1 MELIIMLFKIKK
13 PQKSLD
19 VFEIKGAIENSGFQF
34 FRGVKSGSPLEVSVQ
49 GNKARFV
56 RLSLQTVTSFHL
68 DEVEVLSK
76 SGINVALNK
85 PVLCSSFFNGEIK
98 YQGAGVVN
106 GQKNGG
112 CGFHTQ
118 REESPWL
125 LIDLREIIDIASI
138 RVFNREGEFFTR
150 ALSLKVE
157 VSSDL
162 KSWDVVF
169 DNWNGLRAFLSQEL
183 NDEEKAIA
191 YAAALEHSKAVS
203 LFNRMVAEG
212 RVTEA
217 ASFHASINTVIR
229 SHGLAMGPH
238 GFLKTFSFCGDEEK
252 AKICAELK
260 RILDWL
266 NDEFGVSAFITSGT
280 LLGMVRE
287 GDFIPHDDDLDICY
301 IGNSSS
307 AKEILEER
315 IALAKFLRGKGCGV
329 QESNVAHYWC
339 VSPGGV
345 KLDIFTGFIE
355 GGRCSINPLPRR
367 AIDERAIFPVKTES
381 FHGHDL
387 TLPSKPESLLQVN
400 YGPNWRKPD
409 PFWKFDWGR
418 AKEEYKFLY
427 FGV

>member
-1 MELIIMLFKIKK
+1 MLFKSKK

-19 VFEIKGAIENSGFQF
+19 VFSIKNAIESSGFHF
-34 FRGVKSGSPLEVSVQ
+34 FRGVKSDMPLEVDVR
-49 GNKARFV
+49 GKTARFI
-56 RLSLQTVTSFHL
+56 RLSLQTITSFHL
-68 DEVEVLSK
+68 DEVEIISR
-76 SGINVALNK
+76 SGANVALNK
-85 PVLCSSFFNGEIK
+85 PVLSSSFFNGEKK

-106 GQKNGG
+106 GHKNGG
-112 CGFHTQ
+112 CGFHTG

-125 LIDLREIIDIASI
+125 LIDLQENLDIDTI

-157 VSSDL
+157 VSNDL
-162 KSWDVVF
+162 KSWSLVF
-169 DNWNGLRAFLSQEL
+169 DNWSGLKAFLSQDL
-183 NDEEKAIA
+183 SDIEKAIA
-191 YAAALEHSKAVS
+191 YAVALEHSKAVS

-212 RVTEA
+212 RATEA
-217 ASFHASINTVIR
+217 ASFQALVNTVIR
-229 SHGLAMGPH
+229 NHGLAMGPH
-238 GFLKTFSFCGDEEK
+238 GFLKTFSFCGNDEK

-260 RILDWL
+260 RILGWL
-266 NDEFGVSAFITSGT
+266 NDEFGVAAFITSGT

-287 GDFIPHDDDLDICY
+287 RDFIPHDDDLDICY
-301 IGNSSS
+301 IGNGSNE
-307 AKEILEER
+307 KEVLEER
-315 IALAKFLRGKGCGV
+315 AALAKFLRGKGCGI

-355 GGRCSINPLPRR
+355 GGRCSINPLPRG
-367 AIDERAIFPVKTES
+367 AIDERAVFPVKTES

-387 TLPSKPESLLQVN
+387 TLPANPESLLQIN

-418 AKEEYKFLY
+418 AKKEYKFLY

>member
-1 MELIIMLFKIKK
+1 MLFKSKK

-19 VFEIKGAIENSGFQF
+19 VSEIKDAIENSGFQF
-34 FRGVKSGSPLEVSVQ
+34 FRGIKSGAPLELDVRGQ
-49 GNKARFV
+49 KARFI

-68 DEVEVLSK
+68 DEVEVIDK
-76 SGINVALNK
+76 CGNNIALNK

-98 YQGAGVVN
+98 YQGSGVVN
-106 GQKNGG
+106 GRKNGG

-125 LIDLREIIDIASI
+125 LIDLQEIVDIDSI

-157 VSSDL
+157 LSSDL
-162 KSWDVVF
+162 KSWSLVF
-169 DNWNGLRAFLSQEL
+169 DNWSGLRAFLSQGL
-183 NDEEKAIA
+183 NDNEKAIA
-191 YAAALEHSKAVS
+191 YAVALEHSKAVS

-217 ASFHASINTVIR
+217 ASFQAVVNTVIR
-229 SHGLAMGPH
+229 RHGLAMGPH
-238 GFLKTFSFCGDEEK
+238 GFLKTFSFCGEEEK
-252 AKICAELK
+252 SKICAELE
-260 RILDWL
+260 RILGWL
-266 NDEFGVSAFITSGT
+266 NDEYGVAAFITSGT
-280 LLGMVRE
+280 LLGMVRD

-301 IGNSSS
+301 IGNASSER
-307 AKEILEER
+307 EILEER
-315 IALAKFLRGKGCGV
+315 AGIAKFLRGKGCGI

-355 GGRCSINPLPRR
+355 SGHCSINPLPRE
-367 AIDERAIFPVKTES
+367 AINESSIFPVKTER

-387 TLPSKPESLLQVN
+387 TLPAEPESLLEVN
-400 YGPNWRKPD
+400 YGPDWRKPD
-409 PFWKFDWGR
+409 PFWKFDWAR